1 MCGWCEEVSPRKAEN
16 DVVVFYI
23 LGANGENRCGVCAGS
38 SLRNLEKVEIDNVN
52 FGLRR
57 GCLSYQPASPFA
69 LRQDKN
75 LKMLHF
81 DQIVQL
87 IADDLGAVE
96 AKLTEQTA
104 SEYSF
109 VDMAVQHVVEGGG
122 KRLRPILVVLSAK
135 ACGYEGPDAHTLAA
149 VVELIH
155 VASLVH
161 DDVLDEASIRR
172 GRETLQTKWGNK
184 VAVLVGDYL
193 HARVL
198 AMLVSRRADDPAM
211 EILADTTQAMCEGEV
226 IHAYKSGDF
235 DITVEEYLKI
245 ISFKTGKLIAASCT
259 LGAHLGITDERQI
272 AALTTY
278 GQQIGTAF
286 QIIDDLLD
294 FVEAPEKL
302 GKNAFGD
309 LREGKLTFPII
320 AARSRCDDVEKT
332 KLEHVLNPH
341 TDEAEAIAFVQS
353 LFQRYDVE
361 PHCLTVAQTYA
372 ERAKAALAAL
382 PHSSARTA
390 LEQLADYVV
399 SRDA

>member
-1 MCGWCEEVSPRKAEN
+1 MSN
-16 DVVVFYI
+16 
-23 LGANGENRCGVCAGS
+23 
-38 SLRNLEKVEIDNVN
+38 
-52 FGLRR
+52 
-57 GCLSYQPASPFA
+57 
-69 LRQDKN
+69 
-75 LKMLHF
+75 F

-104 SEYSF
+104 SEYTF

-135 ACGYEGPDAHTLAA
+135 ARGYEGSDAHTLAA

-161 DDVLDEASIRR
+161 DDVLDEAAIRR

-198 AMLVSRRADDPAM
+198 SMLVSRRSDDPAM
-211 EILADTTQAMCEGEV
+211 AILADTTQAMCEGEV

-235 DITVEEYLKI
+235 DISEAEYLKI

-259 LGAHLGITDERQI
+259 LGGYLGNPTETQQI
-272 AALTTY
+272 EALTTY

-286 QIIDDLLD
+286 QIVDDLLD
-294 FVEAPEKL
+294 FTEDSDKL
-302 GKNAFGD
+302 GKDAFGD

-320 AARSRCDDVEKT
+320 YARTVCNNDEKQM
-332 KLEHVLNPH
+332 LEKVLNPN
-341 TDEAEAIAFVQS
+341 TDETEAITFVGS
-353 LFQRYDVE
+353 LFQRYGVE
-361 PHCLTVAQTYA
+361 IHCLKVAQGYA
-372 ERAKAALAAL
+372 DRAKAALSTL
-382 PHSSARTA
+382 PETSARIA
-390 LEQLADYVV
+390 LEHLADYVV
-399 SRDA
+399 SRES

>member
-1 MCGWCEEVSPRKAEN
+1 M
-16 DVVVFYI
+16 
-23 LGANGENRCGVCAGS
+23 S
-38 SLRNLEKVEIDNVN
+38 S
-52 FGLRR
+52 
-57 GCLSYQPASPFA
+57 
-69 LRQDKN
+69 
-75 LKMLHF
+75 F
-81 DQIVQL
+81 DQIIQL

-104 SEYSF
+104 SEYTF

-135 ACGYEGPDAHTLAA
+135 VCGYEGSDAHTLAA

-161 DDVLDEASIRR
+161 DDVLDEAAIRR

-198 AMLVSRRADDPAM
+198 SMLVSRRADDPAM
-211 EILADTTQAMCEGEV
+211 AVLADTTQAMCEGEV

-235 DITVEEYLKI
+235 DISEAEYLKI

-259 LGAHLGITDERQI
+259 LGAHLGTTEAAQI
-272 AALTTY
+272 EALTTY

-286 QIIDDLLD
+286 QIVDDLLD
-294 FVEAPEKL
+294 FTEDSDKL

-320 AARSRCDDVEKT
+320 YARTVCNSDEKQI
-332 KLEHVLNPH
+332 LEKILKPD
-341 TDEAEAIAFVQS
+341 TSETEAIAFVET
-353 LFQRYDVE
+353 LFQRYGVE
-361 PHCLTVAQTYA
+361 THCLKVAQDYA
-372 ERAKAALAAL
+372 DRAKAALAVL
-382 PHSSARTA
+382 PEIPARIA

-399 SRDA
+399 SRES

>member
-1 MCGWCEEVSPRKAEN
+1 M
-16 DVVVFYI
+16 
-23 LGANGENRCGVCAGS
+23 S
-38 SLRNLEKVEIDNVN
+38 SFDN
-52 FGLRR
+52 
-57 GCLSYQPASPFA
+57 
-69 LRQDKN
+69 
-75 LKMLHF
+75 
-81 DQIVQL
+81 IVKL
-87 IADDLGAVE
+87 IADDLSAVE
-96 AKLTEQTA
+96 AKLTENTA

-122 KRLRPILVVLSAK
+122 KRLRPILVLLSAK
-135 ACGYEGPDAHTLAA
+135 AGGYEGSDAHTLAA

-161 DDVLDEASIRR
+161 DDVLDEATIRR

-198 AMLVSRRADDPAM
+198 SMLVSRRADDPAM

-235 DITVEEYLKI
+235 DITEEEYLKI

-259 LGAHLGITDERQI
+259 LGAHLGTNDQQQTD
-272 AALTTY
+272 ALTTY

-286 QIIDDLLD
+286 QIVDDLLD
-294 FVEAPEKL
+294 FVEDPEKL

-309 LREGKLTFPII
+309 LREGKLTYPII
-320 AARSRCDDVEKT
+320 HTRKVCNDNEKQT
-332 KLEHVLNPH
+332 LEKVLNPD
-341 TDEAEAIAFVQS
+341 TDETEAISFVEF

-361 PHCLTVAQTYA
+361 KHCLKIAQGYVN
-372 ERAKAALAAL
+372 RAKAALSTVPL
-382 PHSSARTA
+382 SDARFA
-390 LEQLADYVV
+390 LENLSDYVV
-399 SRDA
+399 SRDS

>member
-1 MCGWCEEVSPRKAEN
+1 M
-16 DVVVFYI
+16 
-23 LGANGENRCGVCAGS
+23 S
-38 SLRNLEKVEIDNVN
+38 SFDN
-52 FGLRR
+52 
-57 GCLSYQPASPFA
+57 
-69 LRQDKN
+69 
-75 LKMLHF
+75 
-81 DQIVQL
+81 IVKL
-87 IADDLGAVE
+87 IADDLSAVE
-96 AKLTEQTA
+96 AKLTENTA

-122 KRLRPILVVLSAK
+122 KRLRPILVLLSAK
-135 ACGYEGPDAHTLAA
+135 ACGYEGSDAHTLAA

-161 DDVLDEASIRR
+161 DDVLDEATIRR

-198 AMLVSRRADDPAM
+198 SMLVSRRADDPAM

-235 DITVEEYLKI
+235 DITEEEYLKI

-259 LGAHLGITDERQI
+259 LGAHLGTNDQQQTD
-272 AALTTY
+272 ALTTY

-286 QIIDDLLD
+286 QIVDDLLD
-294 FVEAPEKL
+294 FVEDPEKL

-309 LREGKLTFPII
+309 LREGKLTYPII
-320 AARSRCDDVEKT
+320 HTRKVCNDNEKQT
-332 KLEHVLNPH
+332 LEKVLNPD
-341 TDEAEAIAFVQS
+341 TDETEAISFVEF

-361 PHCLTVAQTYA
+361 KHCLKIAQGYVN
-372 ERAKAALAAL
+372 RAKAALSTVPL
-382 PHSSARTA
+382 SDARFA
-390 LEQLADYVV
+390 LENLSDYVV
-399 SRDA
+399 SRDS

>member
-1 MCGWCEEVSPRKAEN
+1 M
-16 DVVVFYI
+16 
-23 LGANGENRCGVCAGS
+23 S
-38 SLRNLEKVEIDNVN
+38 SFDN
-52 FGLRR
+52 
-57 GCLSYQPASPFA
+57 
-69 LRQDKN
+69 
-75 LKMLHF
+75 
-81 DQIVQL
+81 IVKL
-87 IADDLGAVE
+87 IADDLSAVE
-96 AKLTEQTA
+96 AKLTENTA

-122 KRLRPILVVLSAK
+122 KRLRPILVLLSAK
-135 ACGYEGPDAHTLAA
+135 ACGYEGSDAHTLAA

-161 DDVLDEASIRR
+161 DDVLDEATIRR

-198 AMLVSRRADDPAM
+198 SMLVSRRADDPAM

-235 DITVEEYLKI
+235 DITEEEYLKI

-259 LGAHLGITDERQI
+259 LGAHLGTNDQQQTD
-272 AALTTY
+272 ALTTY

-286 QIIDDLLD
+286 QIVDDLLD
-294 FVEAPEKL
+294 FVEDPEKL

-309 LREGKLTFPII
+309 LREGKLTYPII
-320 AARSRCDDVEKT
+320 HTRKVCNDNEKQT
-332 KLEHVLNPH
+332 LEKVLNPD
-341 TDEAEAIAFVQS
+341 TDETEAISFVEF

-361 PHCLTVAQTYA
+361 KHCLKIAQGYA
-372 ERAKAALAAL
+372 NRAKAALSTV
-382 PHSSARTA
+382 PQSDARFA
-390 LEQLADYVV
+390 LENLSDYVV
-399 SRDA
+399 SRDS

>member
-1 MCGWCEEVSPRKAEN
+1 M
-16 DVVVFYI
+16 
-23 LGANGENRCGVCAGS
+23 S
-38 SLRNLEKVEIDNVN
+38 SFDN
-52 FGLRR
+52 
-57 GCLSYQPASPFA
+57 
-69 LRQDKN
+69 
-75 LKMLHF
+75 
-81 DQIVQL
+81 IVKL
-87 IADDLGAVE
+87 IADDLSAVE
-96 AKLTEQTA
+96 AKLTENTA

-122 KRLRPILVVLSAK
+122 KRLRPILVLLSAK
-135 ACGYEGPDAHTLAA
+135 AGGYEGSDAHTLAA

-161 DDVLDEASIRR
+161 DDVLDEATIRR

-198 AMLVSRRADDPAM
+198 SMLVSRRADDPAM

-235 DITVEEYLKI
+235 DITEEEYLKI

-259 LGAHLGITDERQI
+259 LGAHLGTKDQQQTD
-272 AALTTY
+272 ALTTY

-286 QIIDDLLD
+286 QIVDDLLD
-294 FVEAPEKL
+294 FVEDPEKL

-309 LREGKLTFPII
+309 LREGKLTYPII
-320 AARSRCDDVEKT
+320 HTRKVCNDNEKQT
-332 KLEHVLNPH
+332 LEKVLNPD
-341 TDEAEAIAFVQS
+341 TDETEAISFVEF

-361 PHCLTVAQTYA
+361 KHCLKIAQGYA
-372 ERAKAALAAL
+372 NRAKAALS
-382 PHSSARTA
+382 PVPQSDARFA
-390 LEQLADYVV
+390 LENLSDYVV
-399 SRDA
+399 SRDS

>member
-1 MCGWCEEVSPRKAEN
+1 M
-16 DVVVFYI
+16 
-23 LGANGENRCGVCAGS
+23 S
-38 SLRNLEKVEIDNVN
+38 S
-52 FGLRR
+52 
-57 GCLSYQPASPFA
+57 
-69 LRQDKN
+69 
-75 LKMLHF
+75 F
-81 DQIVQL
+81 DQIVEL

-104 SEYSF
+104 SEYTF

-135 ACGYEGPDAHTLAA
+135 VCGYEGSDAHTLAA

-161 DDVLDEASIRR
+161 DDVLDEAAIRR

-198 AMLVSRRADDPAM
+198 SMLVSRRADDPAM
-211 EILADTTQAMCEGEV
+211 AILADTTQAMCEGEV

-235 DITVEEYLKI
+235 DISEAEYLKI

-259 LGAHLGITDERQI
+259 LGAHLGTTETQQI
-272 AALTTY
+272 EALTTY

-286 QIIDDLLD
+286 QIVDDLLD
-294 FVEAPEKL
+294 FTEDSDKL
-302 GKNAFGD
+302 GKDAFGD

-320 AARSRCDDVEKT
+320 YARSVCNDDEKQM
-332 KLEHVLNPH
+332 LEKVLHPD
-341 TDEAEAIAFVQS
+341 TDETEAIDFVKS
-353 LFQRYDVE
+353 LFLRHGVE
-361 PHCLTVAQTYA
+361 SHCLKVAQGYA
-372 ERAKAALAAL
+372 DRAKAALAVL
-382 PHSSARTA
+382 PETPARIA

-399 SRDA
+399 SRES

>member
-1 MCGWCEEVSPRKAEN
+1 M
-16 DVVVFYI
+16 
-23 LGANGENRCGVCAGS
+23 S
-38 SLRNLEKVEIDNVN
+38 SFDN
-52 FGLRR
+52 
-57 GCLSYQPASPFA
+57 
-69 LRQDKN
+69 
-75 LKMLHF
+75 
-81 DQIVQL
+81 IVKL
-87 IADDLGAVE
+87 IADDLSAVE
-96 AKLTEQTA
+96 AKLTENTA

-122 KRLRPILVVLSAK
+122 KRLRPILVLLSAK
-135 ACGYEGPDAHTLAA
+135 ACGYEGSDAHTLAA

-161 DDVLDEASIRR
+161 DDVLDEATIRR

-198 AMLVSRRADDPAM
+198 SMLVSCRADDPAM

-235 DITVEEYLKI
+235 DITEEEYLKI

-259 LGAHLGITDERQI
+259 LGAHLGTKDQQQTD
-272 AALTTY
+272 ALTTY

-286 QIIDDLLD
+286 QIVDDLLD
-294 FVEAPEKL
+294 FVEDPEKL

-309 LREGKLTFPII
+309 LREGKLTYPII
-320 AARSRCDDVEKT
+320 HTRKVCNDNEKQT
-332 KLEHVLNPH
+332 LEKVLNPD
-341 TDEAEAIAFVQS
+341 TDETEAISFVEF

-361 PHCLTVAQTYA
+361 KHCLKIAQGYA
-372 ERAKAALAAL
+372 NRAKAALSTV
-382 PHSSARTA
+382 PQSDARFA
-390 LEQLADYVV
+390 LENLSDYVV
-399 SRDA
+399 SRDS

>member
-1 MCGWCEEVSPRKAEN
+1 M
-16 DVVVFYI
+16 
-23 LGANGENRCGVCAGS
+23 S
-38 SLRNLEKVEIDNVN
+38 S
-52 FGLRR
+52 
-57 GCLSYQPASPFA
+57 
-69 LRQDKN
+69 
-75 LKMLHF
+75 F
-81 DQIVQL
+81 DQIVEL

-104 SEYSF
+104 SEYTF

-135 ACGYEGPDAHTLAA
+135 VCGYEGSDAHTLAA

-161 DDVLDEASIRR
+161 DDVLDEAAIRR

-198 AMLVSRRADDPAM
+198 SMLVSRRADDPAM
-211 EILADTTQAMCEGEV
+211 AILADTTQAMCEGEV

-235 DITVEEYLKI
+235 DISEAEYLKI

-259 LGAHLGITDERQI
+259 LGAHLGNPTETQQI
-272 AALTTY
+272 EALTTY

-286 QIIDDLLD
+286 QIVDDLLD
-294 FVEAPEKL
+294 FTEDSDTL
-302 GKNAFGD
+302 GKDAFGD

-320 AARSRCDDVEKT
+320 YARSVCNDDEKH
-332 KLEHVLNPH
+332 KLEKVLHPD
-341 TDEAEAIAFVQS
+341 TDETEAIDFVKS
-353 LFQRYDVE
+353 LFLRYSVE
-361 PHCLTVAQTYA
+361 PHCLKVAQGYA
-372 ERAKAALAAL
+372 NRAKAALAAS
-382 PHSSARTA
+382 PETPARIA
-390 LEQLADYVV
+390 LAQLADYVV
-399 SRDA
+399 SRES

>member
-1 MCGWCEEVSPRKAEN
+1 M
-16 DVVVFYI
+16 
-23 LGANGENRCGVCAGS
+23 S
-38 SLRNLEKVEIDNVN
+38 SFK
-52 FGLRR
+52 
-57 GCLSYQPASPFA
+57 
-69 LRQDKN
+69 
-75 LKMLHF
+75 
-81 DQIVQL
+81 QIVEL
-87 IADDLGAVE
+87 IADDLTAVE
-96 AKLTEQTA
+96 TKLTEQTA

-135 ACGYEGPDAHTLAA
+135 ACGYEGNDAHTLAA

-161 DDVLDEASIRR
+161 DDVLDEAAIRR

-198 AMLVSRRADDPAM
+198 SMLVARRADDPAM
-211 EILADTTQAMCEGEV
+211 AILADTTQAMCEGEV

-235 DITVEEYLKI
+235 DISEDEYLKI

-259 LGAHLGITDERQI
+259 LGAHLGTTDKQRLEAITN
-272 AALTTY
+272 Y
-278 GQQIGTAF
+278 GQHIGTAF
-286 QIIDDLLD
+286 QIVDDVLD
-294 FVEAPEKL
+294 FTEDTDKL

-320 AARSRCDDVEKT
+320 YARSLCNADEKQT
-332 KLEHVLNPH
+332 LERVLNPN
-341 TDEAEAIAFVQS
+341 TDEAAAIAFVES
-353 LFQRYDVE
+353 LFQRYSVE
-361 PHCLTVAQTYA
+361 AHCLKVAQGYA
-372 ERAKAALAAL
+372 DHAKAALAAL
-382 PHSSARTA
+382 TETPARRA

-399 SRDA
+399 ARES

>member
-1 MCGWCEEVSPRKAEN
+1 M
-16 DVVVFYI
+16 
-23 LGANGENRCGVCAGS
+23 S
-38 SLRNLEKVEIDNVN
+38 SFDN
-52 FGLRR
+52 
-57 GCLSYQPASPFA
+57 
-69 LRQDKN
+69 
-75 LKMLHF
+75 
-81 DQIVQL
+81 IVKL
-87 IADDLGAVE
+87 IADDLNAVE
-96 AKLTEQTA
+96 AKLTENTA

-122 KRLRPILVVLSAK
+122 KRLRPILVLLSAK
-135 ACGYEGPDAHTLAA
+135 ACGYEGSDAHTLAA

-161 DDVLDEASIRR
+161 DDVLDEATIRR

-198 AMLVSRRADDPAM
+198 SMLVSRRADDPAM

-235 DITVEEYLKI
+235 DITEEEYLKI

-259 LGAHLGITDERQI
+259 LGAHLGTKDQQQTD
-272 AALTTY
+272 ALTTY

-286 QIIDDLLD
+286 QIVDDLLD
-294 FVEAPEKL
+294 FVEDPEKL

-309 LREGKLTFPII
+309 LREGKLTYPII
-320 AARSRCDDVEKT
+320 HTRKVCNDDEKQT
-332 KLEHVLNPH
+332 LEKVLNPD
-341 TDEAEAIAFVQS
+341 TDETEAISFVEF

-361 PHCLTVAQTYA
+361 KHCLKIAQGYA
-372 ERAKAALAAL
+372 NRAKAALSTV
-382 PHSSARTA
+382 PQSDARFA
-390 LEQLADYVV
+390 LENLSDYVV
-399 SRDA
+399 SRDS

>member
-1 MCGWCEEVSPRKAEN
+1 M
-16 DVVVFYI
+16 
-23 LGANGENRCGVCAGS
+23 S
-38 SLRNLEKVEIDNVN
+38 SFK
-52 FGLRR
+52 
-57 GCLSYQPASPFA
+57 
-69 LRQDKN
+69 
-75 LKMLHF
+75 
-81 DQIVQL
+81 QIVEL
-87 IADDLGAVE
+87 IADDLTAVE

-135 ACGYEGPDAHTLAA
+135 VCGYEGSDAHTLAA

-161 DDVLDEASIRR
+161 DDVLDEAAIRR

-198 AMLVSRRADDPAM
+198 SMLVARRADDPAM
-211 EILADTTQAMCEGEV
+211 AILADTTQAMCEGEV

-235 DITVEEYLKI
+235 DISENEYLKI

-259 LGAHLGITDERQI
+259 LGAHLGTTDKQQLE
-272 AALTTY
+272 ALTTY

-286 QIIDDLLD
+286 QIVDDVLD
-294 FVEAPEKL
+294 FTEDADKL

-320 AARSRCDDVEKT
+320 YARSVCNDAEKQT
-332 KLEHVLNPH
+332 LEKVLNPN
-341 TDEAEAIAFVQS
+341 TDEAEAIAFVES
-353 LFQRYDVE
+353 LFQQYGVE
-361 PHCLTVAQTYA
+361 THCLKAAQGYA
-372 ERAKAALAAL
+372 NRAKAALAVL
-382 PHSSARTA
+382 PATPARRA

-399 SRDA
+399 ARES

>member
-1 MCGWCEEVSPRKAEN
+1 MSN
-16 DVVVFYI
+16 
-23 LGANGENRCGVCAGS
+23 
-38 SLRNLEKVEIDNVN
+38 
-52 FGLRR
+52 
-57 GCLSYQPASPFA
+57 
-69 LRQDKN
+69 
-75 LKMLHF
+75 F
-81 DQIVQL
+81 DQIVKL
-87 IADDLGAVE
+87 IADDLTAVE

-135 ACGYEGPDAHTLAA
+135 VCGYAGSDAHTLAA

-161 DDVLDEASIRR
+161 DDVLDEAAIRR

-198 AMLVSRRADDPAM
+198 SMLVSRRADDPAM
-211 EILADTTQAMCEGEV
+211 AILADTTQAMCEGEV

-235 DITVEEYLKI
+235 DISEAEYLKI

-259 LGAHLGITDERQI
+259 LGAHLGNPAETQQI
-272 AALTTY
+272 EALTTY

-286 QIIDDLLD
+286 QIVDDVLD
-294 FVEAPEKL
+294 FTEDADKL
-302 GKNAFGD
+302 GKNTFGD

-320 AARSRCDDVEKT
+320 YARTVCNDDEKQM
-332 KLEHVLNPH
+332 LEKVLNPN
-341 TDEAEAIAFVQS
+341 TDEAEAIAFVEV
-353 LFQRYDVE
+353 LFQRYGVE
-361 PHCLTVAQTYA
+361 THCLKVAQDYA
-372 ERAKAALAAL
+372 DRAKAALAAL
-382 PHSSARTA
+382 PETPARVA

-399 SRDA
+399 SRES